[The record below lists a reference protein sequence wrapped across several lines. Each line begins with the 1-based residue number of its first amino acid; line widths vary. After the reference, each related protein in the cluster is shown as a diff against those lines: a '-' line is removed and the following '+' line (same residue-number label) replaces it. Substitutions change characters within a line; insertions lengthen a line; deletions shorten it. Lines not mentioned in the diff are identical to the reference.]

1 MEENNKGKK
10 SKWAAWKEKLAVTY
24 RLVVINDDSFEEV
37 NTTKL
42 TLANLYTIASSLFVA
57 LVFLVFLL
65 IIFTPLKQFIPGYGD
80 FNAEKKAK
88 ELEVKIEKLETE
100 VASYEAWANGIR
112 NIMVGNVDTTGE
124 TGNREMPISVE
135 DRALNVDKIP
145 EDDILRTAVTEEV
158 NEPEPVVVNL
168 AAKNKPL
175 EQLFFTPPVTGSVT
189 KSFSLDERHY
199 GVDVAAAKN
208 TAIKSVMSGFVISSD
223 WSLETG
229 NTICIQHSDNLVSFY
244 KHNSVLLKKTGENV
258 KAGEAIAIIGN
269 TGDHTTGPHLHFE
282 LWHEGKPIDPW
293 DYVNFN

>member
-1 MEENNKGKK
+1 MEDNNEGKK
-10 SKWAAWKEKLAVTY
+10 SRWAEWKDKLAVTY

-42 TLANLYTIASSLFVA
+42 TLANLYTLASSLFVA
-57 LVFLVFLL
+57 LAFLVFLL

-88 ELEVKIEKLETE
+88 ELELKIESLETE

-145 EDDILRTAVTEEV
+145 EDDVLRTAVTEEI

-168 AAKNKPL
+168 AARNKPL
-175 EQLFFTPPVTGSVT
+175 EQLFFTPPVTGSMT
-189 KSFSLDERHY
+189 KSFSFDERHY
-199 GVDVAAAKN
+199 GVDIAAAKN

>member
-1 MEENNKGKK
+1 MEDNNEGQK

-57 LVFLVFLL
+57 LAFLVFLL

-80 FNAEKKAK
+80 FNAQKKAQ
-88 ELEVKIEKLETE
+88 ELELKIEKLETE
-100 VASYEAWANGIR
+100 VASYEAWATGIR
-112 NIMVGNVDTTGE
+112 NIMVGKVDTTGE
-124 TGNREMPISVE
+124 TGEQVMPISIE
-135 DRALNVDKIP
+135 ERDLNVDKIP
-145 EDDILRTAVTEEV
+145 EDDDLRTSVIEEI

-168 AAKNKPL
+168 ASKRRPL
-175 EQLFFTPPVTGSVT
+175 EQLFFTPPVSGSVT
-189 KSFSLDERHY
+189 KSFSLEERHY
-199 GVDVAAAKN
+199 GVDIAAAKN

-229 NTICIQHSDNLVSFY
+229 NTICIQHPDNLVSFY
-244 KHNSVLLKKTGENV
+244 KHNSVLLKKAGENV

-269 TGDHTTGPHLHFE
+269 TGDHTSGPHLHFE